1 MPISNKIPV
10 KSPAT
15 NATAT
20 LKKSCSLG
28 SSKNFLQNQKPRT
41 AQFVRMK
48 KTFIILLMFISKM
61 TSKNLIRAKYI
72 FVLNDKTDAGNY
84 CLKTSNLYA
93 SYRQFLSN
101 RKAFA

>member
-1 MPISNKIPV
+1 MQQPLTKNPV
-10 KSPAT
+10 VWKFEKFLAKSKAPDCSICQNEKDLHHFAYVHQQ
-15 NATAT
+15 NDF
-20 LKKSCSLG
+20 KKFDSC
-28 SSKNFLQNQKPRT
+28 Q
-41 AQFVRMK
+41 
-48 KTFIILLMFISKM
+48 
-61 TSKNLIRAKYI
+61 YI